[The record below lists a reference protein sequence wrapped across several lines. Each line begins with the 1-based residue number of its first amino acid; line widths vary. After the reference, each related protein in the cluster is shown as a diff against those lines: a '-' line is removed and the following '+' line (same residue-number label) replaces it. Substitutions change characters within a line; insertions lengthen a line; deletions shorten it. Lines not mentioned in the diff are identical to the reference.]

1 MINKKFFSLFI
12 CLICTISFANAEKIE
27 AGSLKE
33 PNDKKIVLIGK
44 VSVKKPIDI
53 EARREAFSEM
63 KIKQKDKSKDD
74 TFYFIGEKTYPENAP
89 AFGETFFAIIK
100 YKDGK
105 YTIPYFTGTILPHIN
120 EWFRF
125 ALPANV
131 TVIIPEDAKYVYIGN
146 FEYELDYALRV
157 IGFKHYDEYT
167 SAQKELDKAL
177 DSKATMYRAE
187 LKFN

>member
-74 TFYFIGEKTYPENAP
+74 TFYFIGEKTYPENAQR
-89 AFGETFFAIIK
+89 K
-100 YKDGK
+100 
-105 YTIPYFTGTILPHIN
+105 TG
-120 EWFRF
+120 
-125 ALPANV
+125 
-131 TVIIPEDAKYVYIGN
+131 
-146 FEYELDYALRV
+146 
-157 IGFKHYDEYT
+157 
-167 SAQKELDKAL
+167 
-177 DSKATMYRAE
+177 
-187 LKFN
+187 